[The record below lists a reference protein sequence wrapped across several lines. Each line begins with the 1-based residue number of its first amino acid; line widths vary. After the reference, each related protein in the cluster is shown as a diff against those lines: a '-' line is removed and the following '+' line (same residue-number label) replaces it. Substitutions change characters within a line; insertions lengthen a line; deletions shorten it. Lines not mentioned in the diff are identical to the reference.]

1 MSCIN
6 RNSVCLCTIKHST
19 IDHISVHRILATNLN
34 DKGCKQT
41 MHIDMLILF
50 LEFAVMTLFI
60 LMIGYPL
67 LLIECIL
74 KALNLG

>member
-1 MSCIN
+1 
-6 RNSVCLCTIKHST
+6 
-19 IDHISVHRILATNLN
+19 
-34 DKGCKQT
+34 

-67 LLIECIL
+67 LLIEYIL
-74 KALNLG
+74 KVLNLG